1 VEFQTNLPSS
11 LRPELQRWVSG
22 PRLRPRTEFW
32 SRDRSRLET
41 YTISGMFKRSV
52 KPRNLNGTDPS
63 AGEHCSPV
71 RLLLEYMGDCVTV
84 ARQLREFPYIYS
96 GETGCRLVTSVTR
109 VSTHTHTH
117 TQTQHSTRR
126 DMTTTVEQNYAR
138 QQTASFRCVV
148 LISSATLHCVQFAI
162 CLGGMTQSPGQQS
175 VPFYRSKA
183 DTSQLNLPHGNDNY
197 KV

>member
-1 VEFQTNLPSS
+1 ML
-11 LRPELQRWVSG
+11 
-22 PRLRPRTEFW
+22 
-32 SRDRSRLET
+32 
-41 YTISGMFKRSV
+41 KRSV

-117 TQTQHSTRR
+117 THTHTDTTQHAQGHDDDRGTKLR
-126 DMTTTVEQNYAR
+126 
-138 QQTASFRCVV
+138 QTAN
-148 LISSATLHCVQFAI
+148 
-162 CLGGMTQSPGQQS
+162 
-175 VPFYRSKA
+175 
-183 DTSQLNLPHGNDNY
+183 SQLPLCGANFLGDTPLRPICDLSGWDDTVTRSTVGAFLPLESRHESAQSTARKRQLKRVKQKKLESKNGY
-197 KV
+197 AQK

>member
-84 ARQLREFPYIYS
+84 ARQLREFPYVYIAVRPVVDWS
-96 GETGCRLVTSVTR
+96 LQSHVCQL
-109 VSTHTHTH
+109 THTH
-117 TQTQHSTRR
+117 TQTQHSTPR

-183 DTSQLNLPHGNDNY
+183 DTSQLNLPHGNDN
-197 KV
+197 